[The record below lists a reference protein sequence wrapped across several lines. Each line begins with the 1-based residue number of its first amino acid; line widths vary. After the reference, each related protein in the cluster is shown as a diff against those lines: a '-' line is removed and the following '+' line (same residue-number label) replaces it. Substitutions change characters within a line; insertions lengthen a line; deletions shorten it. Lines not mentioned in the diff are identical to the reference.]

1 MRKKVTIMTMGLE
14 IMNNC
19 QKCQIITM
27 NKEETK
33 IMTMKIL
40 LNMQSMM
47 NNPIL
52 VRSPIF
58 QGNLIL

>member
-1 MRKKVTIMTMGLE
+1 MTMGLE
-14 IMNNC
+14 IMNKC
-19 QKCQIITM
+19 QKCQIIIM

-52 VRSPIF
+52 VRNPNI
-58 QGNLIL
+58 QGT